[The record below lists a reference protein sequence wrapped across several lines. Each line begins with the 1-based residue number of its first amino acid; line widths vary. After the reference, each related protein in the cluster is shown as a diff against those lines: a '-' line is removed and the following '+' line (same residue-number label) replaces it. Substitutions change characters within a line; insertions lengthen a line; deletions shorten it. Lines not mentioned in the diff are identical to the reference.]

1 MNDLS
6 KQEYISEINRLN
18 KIIDVLATRAEQ
30 GINSESSDFSLFQ
43 TTIALEEKVR
53 KRTEELRDTQKKL
66 VESEK
71 MASLGRLV
79 SGVAHEL
86 NTPIVLRVPL

>member
-53 KRTEELRDTQKKL
+53 KRIT
-66 VESEK
+66 
-71 MASLGRLV
+71 
-79 SGVAHEL
+79 
-86 NTPIVLRVPL
+86 